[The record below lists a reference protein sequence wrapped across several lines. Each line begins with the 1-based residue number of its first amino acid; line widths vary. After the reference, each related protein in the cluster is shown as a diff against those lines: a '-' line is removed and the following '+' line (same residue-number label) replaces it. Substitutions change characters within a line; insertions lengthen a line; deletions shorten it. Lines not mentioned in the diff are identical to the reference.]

1 MNNEGRKNM
10 RKITVAMMVLAIL
23 LLMSSSAFAK
33 DNSLTLFGSHGP
45 TYLGLEYERR
55 IKSFGAG
62 IEFGFVPIGAE
73 STALRINALG
83 RYYFDLKSDVT
94 PFVSLA
100 PGVLF
105 NLFSS
110 PPPPPEESG
119 IPQMTPPPPPPAGFL
134 AAFYMY
140 GSAGLEYK
148 YENLRAVLEAGGSIT
163 VAPVLLKA
171 PSPVSGGFI
180 VKLGVGLVF

>member
-10 RKITVAMMVLAIL
+10 RKLAVVMLVLVIMFV
-23 LLMSSSAFAK
+23 MSSSAFAK

-62 IEFGFVPIGAE
+62 IEFGFVPI
-73 STALRINALG
+73 SPYFTALRVNALG
-83 RYYFDLKSDVT
+83 RYYFDLNSEVT

-105 NLFSS
+105 NLLGGSY
-110 PPPPPEESG
+110 ETAV
-119 IPQMTPPPPPPAGFL
+119 PQEAPPPPPPTDFL

-148 YENLRAVLEAGGSIT
+148 HENIRAVLEAGGSIT
-163 VAPVLLKA
+163 VAPAMLFQV
-171 PSPVSGGFI
+171 SPPVVVTGGFI
-180 VKLGVGLVF
+180 VKMGVGIVF